1 MIPPPVIRIV
11 DDDPH
16 IHDALA
22 FTLESEGFAVRH
34 YFSAEEFLA
43 SDFLSDP
50 GCLVLDVRMGRMS
63 GPALQR
69 ELAARRITLPVIFLS
84 AHGDIETAVGTM
96 EAGAVTFL
104 TKPVRTERLLEA
116 VGRALERRPVEAL
129 PDAQTAKS
137 ACELLSERERQ
148 VALLACAELT
158 NRRIAE
164 RLELSVRTVEFHRAG
179 AMRKL
184 GTHSAAEMRAMLAAA
199 GLVETE

>member
-69 ELAARRITLPVIFLS
+69 EMAARRITLPVIFLS

>member
-1 MIPPPVIRIV
+1 MTQPSVIRIV

-69 ELAARRITLPVIFLS
+69 EMAARRITLPVIFLS

-104 TKPVRTERLLEA
+104 TKPVRTDRLLEA
-116 VGRALERRPVEAL
+116 VGRALERRPAEAL
-129 PDAQTAKS
+129 PDAQNAKS
-137 ACELLSERERQ
+137 ACESLTDRERQ
-148 VALLACAELT
+148 VVLLACAELT
-158 NRRIAE
+158 NRQIAE

-184 GTHSAAEMRAMLAAA
+184 GAHSAGQMKAKLVAA
-199 GLVETE
+199 GLIGGE